1 MRRLRLSLFVAA
13 FLVAPVVAPYLLIA
27 AETHYG
33 FNRNVPA
40 GYRLGRA
47 HEGLDLA
54 MVGLVAE
61 RDAMVQMR
69 DGADCTAPYTCYAS
83 VTAAYGFSSD
93 AEARGAF
100 LELDSLVAKLTS
112 DGSQTS
118 VNAAIK
124 QFLSRL
130 RS

>member
-1 MRRLRLSLFVAA
+1 MTTLRRAA
-13 FLVAPVVAPYLLIA
+13 LLLCLTALVATTPYA

-33 FNRNVPA
+33 FNRNIPA
-40 GYRLGRA
+40 GFRLGRA
-47 HEGLDLA
+47 HEALDNALKY
-54 MVGLVAE
+54 LVDA

-69 DGADCTAPYTCYAS
+69 DGADCPSDSLCYAA
-83 VTAAYGFSSD
+83 VTTAYGFSSN

-100 LELDSLVAKLTS
+100 LELDSVLGKLTVDS
-112 DGSQTS
+112 SVSS

>member
-1 MRRLRLSLFVAA
+1 MTRRRLVTLL
-13 FLVAPVVAPYLLIA
+13 VVAVLAFPLVGSA
-27 AETHYG
+27 VETHYG
-33 FNRNVPA
+33 FNRNIPA
-40 GYRLGRA
+40 GFRLGRA

-69 DGADCTAPYTCYAS
+69 DGADCPSDSACYAA
-83 VTAAYGFSSD
+83 VTAAYGFSSNT
-93 AEARGAF
+93 EARGAF
-100 LELDSLVAKLTS
+100 LELDSLVAKLTTDAS
-112 DGSQTS
+112 VSS

-124 QFLSRL
+124 QFLARL

>member
-1 MRRLRLSLFVAA
+1 MTRIVRCLLLAVIVALLVPFVGS
-13 FLVAPVVAPYLLIA
+13 A

-33 FNRNVPA
+33 FSRNTPA
-40 GYRLGRA
+40 GFRLGRA

-54 MVGLVAE
+54 MTGLVAE

-69 DGADCTAPYTCYAS
+69 DGADCPSDAACYAA
-83 VTAAYGFSSD
+83 VTTAYGFSSN

-112 DGSQTS
+112 DGSQSS

>member
-1 MRRLRLSLFVAA
+1 MTRIVRTLALCLIVG
-13 FLVAPVVAPYLLIA
+13 LVAPLVGSA

-33 FNRNVPA
+33 FNRNIPA

-69 DGADCTAPYTCYAS
+69 DGADCPSDSACYAA
-83 VTAAYGFSSD
+83 VTSAYGFTSNV
-93 AEARGAF
+93 EARGAF
-100 LELDSLVAKLTS
+100 LELDSLVAKMTT
-112 DGSQTS
+112 DASQTS

-124 QFLSRL
+124 QFLARL

>member
-1 MRRLRLSLFVAA
+1 MTRRRLILILIACLA
-13 FLVAPVVAPYLLIA
+13 LPLVASAV
-27 AETHYG
+27 ETHYG
-33 FNRNVPA
+33 FNRNLPA
-40 GYRLGRA
+40 GFRLGRA

-69 DGADCTAPYTCYAS
+69 DGADCPSDSACYAS
-83 VTAAYGFSSD
+83 VTTAYGFSSN

-100 LELDSLVAKLTS
+100 LELDSVVAKLTS
-112 DGSQTS
+112 DASQTN
-118 VNAAIK
+118 VYAAIK
-124 QFLSRL
+124 QFLARL

>member
-1 MRRLRLSLFVAA
+1 MTRRTRALVVIVA
-13 FLVAPVVAPYLLIA
+13 LVIPMVGSA

-33 FNRNVPA
+33 FNRNAPA
-40 GYRLGRA
+40 GFRLGRA

-61 RDAMVQMR
+61 RNAMVQMR
-69 DGADCTAPYTCYAS
+69 DGADCPSDAACYAA
-83 VTAAYGFSSD
+83 VTAAYGFSSN

-112 DGSQTS
+112 DASQTN
-118 VNAAIK
+118 VKAAID

>member
-1 MRRLRLSLFVAA
+1 MARRIRLLVLIACITAPLFVQ
-13 FLVAPVVAPYLLIA
+13 A

-33 FNRNVPA
+33 FNRNIAA
-40 GYRLGRA
+40 GFRLGRA

-69 DGADCTAPYTCYAS
+69 DGADNPADPTNYAS
-83 VTAAYGFSSD
+83 VTAAYGFSSN

-100 LELDSLVAKLTS
+100 LELDALVAKLTS
-112 DGSQTS
+112 DGSQTN

>member
-1 MRRLRLSLFVAA
+1 MTRRAQLFISACLFV
-13 FLVAPVVAPYLLIA
+13 VVPLIVTA
-27 AETHYG
+27 VETHYG
-33 FNRNVPA
+33 FNRNIPA

-69 DGADCTAPYTCYAS
+69 DGADCPSDSACYAS
-83 VTAAYGFSSD
+83 VTTAYGFASN

-100 LELDSLVAKLTS
+100 LELDSVVAKLTS
-112 DGSQTS
+112 DASQTN
-118 VNAAIK
+118 VYAAIK
-124 QFLSRL
+124 QFLARL